1 VNKLLNPFP
10 LAGRQQRSGSVHID
24 VSGRADEV
32 AEPEAPALRRRGMGR
47 SVNDRVDA
55 GDRFAHPVA
64 GRQVA
69 RDPLNP
75 RVDARPAGENAHLMA
90 LLAQTRHDDPSEVS
104 GPSGHEDSHLPL
116 LFIACG
122 CED

>member
-1 VNKLLNPFP
+1 VY
-10 LAGRQQRSGSVHID
+10 ID

-55 GDRFAHPVA
+55 GDRLGHPVA

-75 RVDARPAGENAHLMA
+75 WVDAGSAGENAYLVA
-90 LLAQTRHDDPSEVS
+90 LLAQTRHDDASEVS
-104 GPSGHEDSHLPL
+104 GPSRHEDSHLPL
-116 LFIACG
+116 LFIAGDC
-122 CED
+122 DD